1 MLPMNL
7 FSSSAALFKYSRA
20 DDHSSSIAKQ
30 KPILYKTADLV
41 SLSQNFNAKEFS
53 YNSSLIIQ

>member
-7 FSSSAALFKYSRA
+7 FSSSAALFKYVRA

-30 KPILYKTADLV
+30 KPILYKTANLV
-41 SLSQNFNAKEFS
+41 SLSQNFNTPQIR
-53 YNSSLIIQ
+53 NL